1 MFTSGSGEVDFEE
14 FIGLLKK
21 MLAPPS
27 DEDLMMKFKVIKYF
41 GLLCYFFKK
50 LFGDKSIHKYLC
62 DLIPDSCGFLF
73 FNNLSRFTKKLGNE
87 NLKP

>member
-50 LFGDKSIHKYLC
+50 LFGNKSIHKYLATWFLTRVDFYFSITFL
-62 DLIPDSCGFLF
+62 DLQK
-73 FNNLSRFTKKLGNE
+73 NWAMKT
-87 NLKP
+87 